1 MTDPKDSQ
9 AKMSACGDAAL
20 GCSAGGAKKEAKP
33 GGSRRNPLKR
43 FDSAMRIQGNQS
55 VFLGYSLAG
64 LAPAF
69 LGLVKFCAGWKIKYV
84 VNSVIIIH
92 YALVHQQATGAGRH
106 LLCRARNAFAQPALV
121 SCRPRATAS
130 ASGSTVLVMTE
141 PEPT

>member
-1 MTDPKDSQ
+1 MRPWCFANS
-9 AKMSACGDAAL
+9 
-20 GCSAGGAKKEAKP
+20 AKKEAKA

-69 LGLVKFCAGWKIKYV
+69 LGLVKFCAGWKKIRSEL
-84 VNSVIIIH
+84 VNNIH
-92 YALVHQQATGAGRH
+92 YALVHQQAAGR
-106 LLCRARNAFAQPALV
+106 RIV
-121 SCRPRATAS
+121 TSCAAPGTPSPTRLSSLAAPRATAS